1 MRRLQMWIAGRDA
14 AAIRVHGFNCVRPCA
29 DGLMSAMVQALIAS
43 RPLQSAHALST
54 ERRARLL
61 TTSRQERAVQSQ
73 TNNLVPLRRIPTLTY
88 RLGTADED
96 EDTSCFYGPGVGRLR
111 L

>member
-1 MRRLQMWIAGRDA
+1 
-14 AAIRVHGFNCVRPCA
+14 
-29 DGLMSAMVQALIAS
+29 
-43 RPLQSAHALST
+43 
-54 ERRARLL
+54 
-61 TTSRQERAVQSQ
+61 VQSQ

-111 L
+111 LCLTALQSVDLILVVRQRCGA

>member
-14 AAIRVHGFNCVRPCA
+14 AAIRVHGSNCVRPCA

-61 TTSRQERAVQSQ
+61 TTSRQERAVQ
-73 TNNLVPLRRIPTLTY
+73 
-88 RLGTADED
+88 
-96 EDTSCFYGPGVGRLR
+96 
-111 L
+111 